1 MHIKVE
7 DGSGDSGEEEDQ
19 EAHHPARQAAASH
32 RPARQAAA
40 AALRHQL
47 PDAGGHGLV
56 EQYPSYIRDL
66 TKFQEENARLV
77 TREVGLVHQP
87 RDPVPGGG
95 HLGRHYPTLAGM
107 ARMETSQMGRAQL
120 QGGYH
125 GPAELHH
132 QEAQLLQHHCG

>member
-19 EAHHPARQAAASH
+19 EAHHPARQAAA
-32 RPARQAAA
+32 

-47 PDAGGHGLV
+47 PAAGGHGLV

-87 RDPVPGGG
+87 
-95 HLGRHYPTLAGM
+95 
-107 ARMETSQMGRAQL
+107 
-120 QGGYH
+120 
-125 GPAELHH
+125 
-132 QEAQLLQHHCG
+132 

>member
-19 EAHHPARQAAASH
+19 EAHHPARQAAA
-32 RPARQAAA
+32 AALRHQLPA

-47 PDAGGHGLV
+47 PAAGGHGLV

-107 ARMETSQMGRAQL
+107 ARMETSQMGRVSWTS
-120 QGGYH
+120 
-125 GPAELHH
+125 
-132 QEAQLLQHHCG
+132 

>member
-1 MHIKVE
+1 MHIKVK

-19 EAHHPARQAAASH
+19 EAHHAARQV
-32 RPARQAAA
+32 AA

-47 PDAGGHGLV
+47 PAAALRHQLQAAGGHGLV

-87 RDPVPGGG
+87 RDPAPGGG

>member
-19 EAHHPARQAAASH
+19 EAHHPARQAAA
-32 RPARQAAA
+32 AALRHQLPA

-47 PDAGGHGLV
+47 PAAGGHGLV

-87 RDPVPGGG
+87 
-95 HLGRHYPTLAGM
+95 
-107 ARMETSQMGRAQL
+107 
-120 QGGYH
+120 
-125 GPAELHH
+125 
-132 QEAQLLQHHCG
+132 

>member
-47 PDAGGHGLV
+47 PAAGGHG
-56 EQYPSYIRDL
+56 
-66 TKFQEENARLV
+66 
-77 TREVGLVHQP
+77 
-87 RDPVPGGG
+87 PGDWPG
-95 HLGRHYPTLAGM
+95 AG
-107 ARMETSQMGRAQL
+107 A
-120 QGGYH
+120 
-125 GPAELHH
+125 GPAGGAADQVPAGEH
-132 QEAQLLQHHCG
+132 EAGNDSSGKGRECC